1 MLGGGRL
8 KAKEKFKEE
17 KDCHTPQVS
26 HTLMYSDLFT
36 YKTRMHYK
44 YVCSSSITIQCFF
57 QFYIFDVIHTLAAC
71 VFRQ

>member
-1 MLGGGRL
+1 MSMENMDTDVRGGRL
-8 KAKEKFKEE
+8 QVKEKFKEE

-44 YVCSSSITIQCFF
+44 YVCSSSITIQFLSILHF
-57 QFYIFDVIHTLAAC
+57 
-71 VFRQ
+71 